1 VRRYVTYL
9 ITYLGDKLPK
19 FYIGSTYEERALSGK
34 YFGSVS
40 SKRYKEIFLIE
51 KRDNPHLFSLEILSY
66 HEDREAAL
74 SEELKI
80 QLELNVVKSNEYM
93 NESFAKVNGFFGRD
107 TSGENHPQ
115 YGNTLSEETKNK
127 ISNTLTGR
135 IEPEETRRKKSES
148 KLGDKNSFYGKK
160 HSNETKD
167 RISKTKQGTTSW
179 NKGIPMSEES
189 KKKLSESKKGKKAS
203 EETKKKLSEMKKGK
217 PKSLET
223 KEKMRLAWISTLKM
237 SAERRKKKEQTNEN
251 N

>member
-1 VRRYVTYL
+1 MKRYVTYL

-19 FYIGSTYEERALSGK
+19 FYIGSTSEERALSGK

-40 SKRYKEIFLIE
+40 SKRYKEIFSKE
-51 KRDNPHLFSLEILSY
+51 KRDNPYLFSIEILSY
-66 HEDREAAL
+66 HENREDAL
-74 SEELKI
+74 TEELKI
-80 QLELNVVKSNEYM
+80 QLELNVVKSHEYM
-93 NESFAKVNGFFGRD
+93 NESFARVNGFFGRD
-107 TSGENHPQ
+107 TSGEKHPQ
-115 YGNTLSEETKNK
+115 YGNSLSEETKNK

-148 KLGDKNSFYGKK
+148 KLGEKNSFYGKR
-160 HSNETKD
+160 HSDETKD
-167 RISKTKQGTTSW
+167 KISKTKQGITSW
-179 NKGIPMSEES
+179 NKGIAMSEES

-223 KEKMRLAWISTLKM
+223 KEKMRLAWI
-237 SAERRKKKEQTNEN
+237 ERRKKKEETNEN